1 MTNVLHIGLALLG
14 AGCLL
19 CVFTSRQ
26 SSRRLDHEPW
36 YVALEL
42 LTLALLLLGAA
53 LAVVGALGGVFIAE

>member
-14 AGCLL
+14 TGCLL